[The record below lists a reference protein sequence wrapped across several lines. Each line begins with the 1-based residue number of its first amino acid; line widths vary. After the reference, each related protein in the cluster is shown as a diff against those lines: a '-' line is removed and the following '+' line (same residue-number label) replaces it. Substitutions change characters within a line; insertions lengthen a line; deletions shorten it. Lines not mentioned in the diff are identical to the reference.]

1 MGKGVLTGI
10 YRREGD
16 WNLVELKVSSP
27 AQLFNSLDPAPFR
40 ERDLDANAAAYL
52 VDAMRE
58 LHGHRHVK
66 VVIHLPQPGD
76 PATAGTIAEAIHNF
90 FRYREQAARLALR
103 RVLRLGRASLLVGLL
118 FLVCCTLV
126 WRFVFTG
133 DDVVDRIFSEGFL
146 IIGWVAM
153 WRPLE
158 ILLYEWWPVLS
169 DARLYA
175 RLAGLPVEVRP
186 LDASG
191 PFGRQQGA
199 SG

>member
-1 MGKGVLTGI
+1 MVTGVLTGV

-16 WNLVELKVSSP
+16 WNLVELKLNNP
-27 AQLFNSLDPAPFR
+27 AQLFNSLDPSPFR
-40 ERDLDANAAAYL
+40 ERDLDAEAAAYL

-66 VVIHLPQPGD
+66 VVIYLPQPDD
-76 PATAGTIAEAIHNF
+76 PAGGTIADAVHNF

-118 FLVCCTLV
+118 FLVACTLA

-133 DDVVDRIFSEGFL
+133 EDVVDHIFSEGFL

-175 RLAGLPVEVRP
+175 RLAALPVEVRP
-186 LDASG
+186 RESSG
-191 PFGRQQGA
+191 LFDGQPGA
-199 SG
+199 AR